1 GTPPPPPPP
10 NVSEFDERVAENG
23 RLTPR
28 EKLQLHRD
36 NPNCYSCH
44 SQIDPLGFALSEY
57 DWFGRYRPEWS
68 RRGLDNEGVLPD
80 GTPVKGVDGLSAA
93 LTEGRMDQ
101 LSRQLTVKL
110 LAYALGRQVEYYDEA
125 TIQEL
130 LSAFERQ
137 DRRLQSLIQAIV
149 ISKTFQQNDF
159 QE

>member
-1 GTPPPPPPP
+1 
-10 NVSEFDERVAENG
+10 
-23 RLTPR
+23 
-28 EKLQLHRD
+28 
-36 NPNCYSCH
+36 
-44 SQIDPLGFALSEY
+44 
-57 DWFGRYRPEWS
+57 
-68 RRGLDNEGVLPD
+68 LDNEGVLPD

>member
-1 GTPPPPPPP
+1 M
-10 NVSEFDERVAENG
+10 
-23 RLTPR
+23 
-28 EKLQLHRD
+28 
-36 NPNCYSCH
+36 
-44 SQIDPLGFALSEY
+44 GFALSEY

-130 LSAFERQ
+130 LGAFERQ
-137 DRRLQSLIQAIV
+137 DRRLQSLIQAIA